1 MLALTTPLLLAFAA
15 SEAIARQARR
25 TSGQT
30 DPVQAGS
37 AAAATDDAGVPADQA
52 TEPPSS

>member
-15 SEAIARQARR
+15 SEALARQARR

-30 DPVQAGS
+30 DPVQAS
-37 AAAATDDAGVPADQA
+37 AVDAAADDISVPADQA